1 MRIEE
6 AKKIYIFSLGLRI
19 WHWVNF
25 LTIITLFV
33 TGLYIGRA
41 FFSGPTGVEATYA
54 YEEGLTM
61 GFIRKVH
68 FIAGYVLLASF
79 IFRLLI
85 ALFSKRDRLVL
96 PTFWRRNYWVG
107 LKEITLKYLLIMR
120 DDEGHEYIRNACART
135 VYPLVYLAILFMI
148 VTGFGMYGMSNPS
161 GFWASLF
168 GWIVWF
174 LGGEF
179 PTHMWHHWIAW
190 LIIIFAVL
198 HVYFVVRE
206 EAIKKNGELSSMFNG
221 YKFFKERPVDLDDI
235 K

>member
-1 MRIEE
+1 MDVRE
-6 AKKIYIFSLGLRI
+6 AKKIYIFSPGLRI

-41 FFSGPTGVEATYA
+41 FFMGPTGVEATYA

-79 IFRLLI
+79 IFRLII
-85 ALFSKRDRLVL
+85 AVFSKRDRLVL
-96 PTFWRRNYWVG
+96 PTVWRRDYWVG
-107 LKEITLKYLLIMR
+107 LKEITLKYLLLMR

-148 VTGFGMYGMSNPS
+148 VTGFAMYGTSNPE
-161 GFWASLF
+161 GFWAGLF
-168 GWIVWF
+168 GWVVWA

-179 PTHMWHHWIAW
+179 PTHMWHHWVAW

-221 YKFFKERPVDLDDI
+221 YKVFEKEPVDMEDI